1 LCCRHAGHDPAD
13 CACGTEPAPELT
25 PPEPESVESVL
36 VEVFDV
42 LADVC
47 CATVSAWA
55 STATAP
61 DPTTP
66 AAASTAVI
74 MPARRNPRSLAVP
87 GVCWFMSTS
96 L

>member
-1 LCCRHAGHDPAD
+1 VL
-13 CACGTEPAPELT
+13 
-25 PPEPESVESVL
+25 SVDVLPVDVL
-36 VEVFDV
+36 VDVDV
-42 LADVC
+42 LF
-47 CATVSAWA
+47 ATVSACA

-66 AAASTAVI
+66 AAASIAVI
-74 MPARRNPRSLAVP
+74 RPALRRPRSLALP

>member
-1 LCCRHAGHDPAD
+1 VSL
-13 CACGTEPAPELT
+13 EL
-25 PPEPESVESVL
+25 VL
-36 VEVFDV
+36 VDV
-42 LADVC
+42 VVVAFV
-47 CATVSAWA
+47 ATVSAWA

-74 MPARRNPRSLAVP
+74 RPARRNPRSLAVP